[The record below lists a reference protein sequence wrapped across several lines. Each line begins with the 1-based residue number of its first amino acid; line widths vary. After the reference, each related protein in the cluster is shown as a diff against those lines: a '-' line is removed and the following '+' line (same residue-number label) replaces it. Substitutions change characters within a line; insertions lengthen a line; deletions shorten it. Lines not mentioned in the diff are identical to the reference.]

1 MENRFPVRPPSILH
15 GPVVATGCWGHR
27 RRCTLLVSLGEGSSP
42 RNSHR
47 SSRRNM
53 IAKERS
59 GQATWLSLLC
69 IRARS
74 VLPTPRNFP
83 SVEGWQLHLGCRL
96 CMRTSDSP
104 ARQRHAGWEVVDHQR
119 STRPL
124 NWGSWLAFLF
134 SCFVFRNFSA
144 CFRWHRRTAGGT
156 AFALAPEPFQGI
168 LRPSLPYLL
177 WSNSMIVSCG
187 NRLRVRTLHCCHLML
202 NR

>member
-15 GPVVATGCWGHR
+15 GPVVATGCWRHP

-47 SSRRNM
+47 SSRRNV

-59 GQATWLSLLC
+59 GQATWLSRLW
-69 IRARS
+69 IRVVCCQRL
-74 VLPTPRNFP
+74 VIFP

-104 ARQRHAGWEVVDHQR
+104 ARQRHAGWEVIDHQR
-119 STRPL
+119 STRLL
-124 NWGSWLAFLF
+124 NWGNWLAFLLLWL
-134 SCFVFRNFSA
+134 VLRNFSA
-144 CFRWHRRTAGGT
+144 CFRWYRRTAGGT

-187 NRLRVRTLHCCHLML
+187 NRLRVRTLHSCHLML
-202 NR
+202 IR

>member
-1 MENRFPVRPPSILH
+1 MKNRFPVRPPSIPH
-15 GPVVATGCWGHR
+15 GPLVATGCWWHR

-59 GQATWLSLLC
+59 GQATWFFRLC

-74 VLPTPRNFP
+74 VLPTPGNF
-83 SVEGWQLHLGCRL
+83 SFSGRLTITLGCRL
-96 CMRTSDSP
+96 CMRTIDST
-104 ARQRHAGWEVVDHQR
+104 ARQRHGGWEVIDHPW

-134 SCFVFRNFSA
+134 LCLVLRNFSA

-177 WSNSMIVSCG
+177 WSNSMIISCG
-187 NRLRVRTLHCCHLML
+187 IAFAL
-202 NR
+202 NLSIVATW